1 MHSASQKTR
10 RQETAL
16 TASADA
22 QTPGGHPFDAAV
34 SLVLS
39 STSDESQ
46 PALSWQGQA
55 HPGYQ
60 NMVGPFGGITAAQ
73 AIQGVLLHP
82 ARIGEPVTLTV
93 NFAAALDPAIPFR
106 LDATPVRTNRSTQ
119 HWTLRMVQVDGA
131 GAEQVVL
138 TGTAVTAIRRNTWSA
153 VDAVMPQ
160 VPSPQTLPR
169 VPVVNRMEWLRRY
182 DFRLCAG
189 SLPLQW
195 DGAEA
200 DSLTQLWLRD
210 DPPRPLDFASLTAC
224 ADAFFPRVW
233 RRRALMT
240 PIGTVSMTVYF
251 HSSDAELS
259 ATGMGYLL
267 GQARAQ
273 SFFNGYFDQSAQLW
287 NEAGHLLA
295 TTHQIVYFK
304 E

>member
-1 MHSASQKTR
+1 MT
-10 RQETAL
+10 EP
-16 TASADA
+16 ADIRA
-22 QTPGGHPFDAAV
+22 PDGHPFDEAV
-34 SLVLS
+34 EL
-39 STSDESQ
+39 
-46 PALSWQGQA
+46 ALSTVSTESTGTLNWQGRA

-73 AIQGVLLHP
+73 AMQGVLLHP
-82 ARIGEPVTLTV
+82 GRIGEPVTITV
-93 NFAAALDPAIPFR
+93 NFAAAIDPAYPFR
-106 LDATPVRTNRSTQ
+106 LDVTPARTNRSTQ
-119 HWTLRMVQVDGA
+119 HWTLRMVQTDA
-131 GAEQVVL
+131 SGAEQVVL
-138 TGTAVTAIRRNTWSA
+138 TGTAVTAIRRTTWSA
-153 VDAVMPQ
+153 VDAEMPQ
-160 VPSPQTLPR
+160 VPAPQTLPR
-169 VPVVNRMEWLRRY
+169 VPVISRLEWLRRY
-182 DFRLCAG
+182 EFRLCAG

-195 DGAEA
+195 NGAEA

-210 DPPRPLDFASLTAC
+210 DPPRPLDFASLTAF

-240 PIGTVSMTVYF
+240 PVGTVSMTVYI
-251 HSSDAELS
+251 HASAAELG
-259 ATGMGYLL
+259 ATRDGYLL